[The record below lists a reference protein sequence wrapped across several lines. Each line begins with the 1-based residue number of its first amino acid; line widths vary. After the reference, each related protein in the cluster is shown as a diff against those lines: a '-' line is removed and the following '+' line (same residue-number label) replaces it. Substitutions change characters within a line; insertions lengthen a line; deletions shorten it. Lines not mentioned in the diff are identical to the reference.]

1 MNAAEQAT
9 TLETTSK
16 IATVVNIF
24 KRSFPDAKSDLK
36 PWATDP
42 DTLEQV
48 DPHSMDIG
56 FHFPGWSPRYQC
68 RSVLV
73 QIRFYKDPE
82 TKEKRAIGAEVAG
95 FSHVGEQWR
104 LSTVDNWSVG
114 GRAIP
119 SVEAQQFLKTFCF
132 DVLQMFNDRSTMD

>member
-95 FSHVGEQWR
+95 FNHVGEQWR
-104 LSTVDNWSVG
+104 LSTVDNWSIG

-119 SVEAQQFLKTFCF
+119 SVEAQQFLKTFCL
-132 DVLQMFNDRSTMD
+132 DVLQMFNDRSTVN

>member
-95 FSHVGEQWR
+95 FNHVGEQWR
-104 LSTVDNWSVG
+104 LSTVDNWSIG

-119 SVEAQQFLKTFCF
+119 SVEAQQFLKTFCL
-132 DVLQMFNDRSTMD
+132 DALQMFNDRSVVD

>member
-1 MNAAEQAT
+1 VNAAELAT

-16 IATVVNIF
+16 IATVVNVF

-36 PWATDP
+36 PWANDP
-42 DTLEQV
+42 DTLDQV
-48 DPHSMDIG
+48 DPHSLDIG

-82 TKEKRAIGAEVAG
+82 TKEQRAIGAEVAG

-104 LSTVDNWSVG
+104 LSTVDQWSFG
-114 GRAIP
+114 GRAVP
-119 SVEAQQFLKTFCF
+119 AVEPQQFLKEFCRE
-132 DVLQMFNDRSTMD
+132 VLQVFNDRSPVA

>member
-95 FSHVGEQWR
+95 FNHVGEQWR
-104 LSTVDNWSVG
+104 LSTVDNWSIG

-119 SVEAQQFLKTFCF
+119 SVEAQQFLKTFCL
-132 DVLQMFNDRSTMD
+132 DVLQMFNERSTVN

>member
-95 FSHVGEQWR
+95 FHHVGEQWR
-104 LSTVDNWSVG
+104 LSTVDNWSIG
-114 GRAIP
+114 GRGIP
-119 SVEAQQFLKTFCF
+119 SVEAQQFLKAFCR
-132 DVLQMFNDRSTMD
+132 DVLQVFNDRSTVD

>member
-24 KRSFPDAKSDLK
+24 KRLFPDAKSDLK

-95 FSHVGEQWR
+95 FNHVGEQWR
-104 LSTVDNWSVG
+104 LSTVDNWSIG

-119 SVEAQQFLKTFCF
+119 SVEAQQFLKAFCL
-132 DVLQMFNDRSTMD
+132 DVLQMFNDRSTVN